1 MPPHPRTCS
10 LQSSDPCRGGARP
23 LATRGFGVR
32 RAYPSARVTALL
44 ALLVLAALAAPAFSS
59 AQTILNV
66 ERLQPGDVTL
76 WHWGVEGSL
85 SLAQGN
91 TEATDVLAGV
101 VLGYR
106 WPDDWLR
113 VFAGLQYRSETG
125 EDLENNRYLHMRYNH
140 WLSERWQTFHFV
152 QIQASHEKFLRRR
165 YLVGS
170 GLRRR
175 LVDGTTTLDVGTGAM
190 YEREDLDPG
199 QVQGTHLVESRVW
212 RMANLL
218 VATRRL
224 TETVRL
230 ISVAYVQPDLARF
243 RDLRTLTDLSVLIE
257 LTENV
262 DLGIRGEWRFDSR
275 PPEGRERADLVLR
288 TGFTLSFR

>member
-1 MPPHPRTCS
+1 MRPHRPPPS
-10 LQSSDPCRGGARP
+10 PQAPDRGLLPALGR
-23 LATRGFGVR
+23 LGVR
-32 RAYPSARVTALL
+32 PTSRSHGIPGLLTLL
-44 ALLVLAALAAPAFSS
+44 ALAVLSALALPGTSS

-66 ERLQPGDVTL
+66 ERLQPGDVSL

-91 TEATDVLAGV
+91 TEATDVSAGV

-113 VFAGLQYRSETG
+113 MFAGLQYHSETG
-125 EDLENNRYLHMRYNH
+125 EDLENDRYLHVRYNH
-140 WLSERWQTFHFV
+140 WLSERWQSFHFV
-152 QIQASHEKFLRRR
+152 QVQASHHKFLRRR

-170 GLRRR
+170 GIRRR
-175 LVDGTTTLDVGTGAM
+175 LFDGTTTLDVGTGAM
-190 YEREDLDPG
+190 YEREDLDPA
-199 QVQGTHLVESRVW
+199 QVRGSHPVESRVW

-243 RDLRTLTDLSVLIE
+243 GDVRTLTDLSVLIE
-257 LTENV
+257 LTESV
-262 DLGIRGEWRFDSR
+262 ELAIRGEWRYDSR
-275 PPEGRERADLVLR
+275 PPEGRKRDDRVLR
-288 TGFTLSFR
+288 TGFTVSFR

>member
-1 MPPHPRTCS
+1 MTHRPPPPA
-10 LQSSDPCRGGARP
+10 LPGARP
-23 LATRGFGVR
+23 GRRGRSRSSGPGWVG
-32 RAYPSARVTALL
+32 TAGRM
-44 ALLVLAALAAPAFSS
+44 AVLMALAVLPALAFPAASR

-66 ERLQPGDVTL
+66 ERLQPGDVTR

-85 SLAQGN
+85 SLSQGN
-91 TEATDVLAGV
+91 TDATDVLAGV
-101 VLGYR
+101 VTGYR

-113 VFAGLQYRSETG
+113 VFAGLQYHSETG
-125 EDLENNRYLHMRYNH
+125 EDLENDRYLHLRYNH
-140 WLSERWQTFHFV
+140 WLSERWQSFHFV
-152 QIQASHEKFLRRR
+152 QLQASHDNLLRRR

-175 LVDGTTTLDVGTGAM
+175 LFDGRTTLDVGTGAM
-190 YEREDLDPG
+190 YEREELDPAQLRG
-199 QVQGTHLVESRVW
+199 SHPVESRVW

-243 RDLRTLTDLSVLIE
+243 GDLRTLTDLSVLIQ
-257 LTENV
+257 LTESV
-262 DLGIRGEWRFDSR
+262 DLGIRGEWRHDSR
-275 PPEGRERADLVLR
+275 PPEGRDHDDLVLR
-288 TGFTLSFR
+288 TGFTVSFR